1 MIQRIQTVYLL
12 LASCLVALSA
22 VFPLFSF
29 QLAETSEMLMGQET
43 RLYAFSWK
51 ALGPDGVWS
60 SLATLYYLGI
70 AFCSIAL
77 FSFSVIFFYKN
88 RKKQIKMTKYAF
100 ILKIALL
107 ATVGYYVY
115 LAQTNDVVATK
126 PQIGVLLFAIS
137 MVFDWLAVKA
147 IRKDED
153 LVRSVDRI
161 R

>member
-1 MIQRIQTVYLL
+1 
-12 LASCLVALSA
+12 
-22 VFPLFSF
+22 
-29 QLAETSEMLMGQET
+29 
-43 RLYAFSWK
+43 
-51 ALGPDGVWS
+51 
-60 SLATLYYLGI
+60 
-70 AFCSIAL
+70 
-77 FSFSVIFFYKN
+77 
-88 RKKQIKMTKYAF
+88 MTKYAF

>member
-1 MIQRIQTVYLL
+1 M
-12 LASCLVALSA
+12 ASCLVGLAA
-22 VFPLFSF
+22 VFPLFDF
-29 QLAETSEMLMGQET
+29 RLEGTTALLLGQET
-43 RLYAFSWK
+43 RLCAFSWK
-51 ALGPDGVWS
+51 FLDTEGVWYN
-60 SLATLYYLGI
+60 LATLYYLGI
-70 AFCSIAL
+70 AFCAVAL
-77 FSFSVIFFYKN
+77 FSFSIIFFFKN

-115 LAQTNDVVATK
+115 LAQTKDVVATK
-126 PQIGVLLFAIS
+126 PQIGTLLFAIS
-137 MVFDWLAVKA
+137 FVFDWLAVKA